1 MNGSVNPSTTKLFRV
16 RKTVYKMLTK
26 RGYAVSNEDQ
36 NMSLETFVSEYCD
49 RDGVPNLNNLTIA
62 SRRLDSEDD
71 NDRVVVFFIR
81 STDKKINGKEF
92 ESKVEQ
98 MAADN
103 NVKRVILVFGGELT
117 PEAKKKVNSASK
129 PTLIVE
135 SFQEDELVVDITE
148 HELVP
153 EHQLLK
159 PSEKAY
165 LLQRYGLEERQLPRI
180 QKHDP
185 VARYFGAQKG
195 EVFRI
200 VRNSET
206 AGKYVTYRIVESF
219 VVCIT
224 NIVEYTNFECKQE

>member
-1 MNGSVNPSTTKLFRV
+1 
-16 RKTVYKMLTK
+16 
-26 RGYAVSNEDQ
+26 
-36 NMSLETFVSEYCD
+36 
-49 RDGVPNLNNLTIA
+49 
-62 SRRLDSEDD
+62 
-71 NDRVVVFFIR
+71 
-81 STDKKINGKEF
+81 
-92 ESKVEQ
+92 

-103 NVKRVILVFGGELT
+103 NVKRVILVFGGDLT
-117 PEAKKKVNSASK
+117 PEAKKVGLLKVPNIQKVNSASK

-224 NIVEYTNFECKQE
+224 NNVEYTNSKCNQE